1 MGGLIRARAA
11 PRWRAGFACAA
22 VAAALA
28 AGTAPGAEAVT
39 VETHRVGEAIAVHA
53 RAMLYTDREVL
64 WSTLT
69 DYDRLAEFIPGFH
82 ESRVLE
88 RHGDTAIVRQ
98 RGEIR
103 VLFLSFP
110 IDVVLASTERP
121 PWEIGVQALSGTLKR
136 LDGGYRMEPLA
147 AGARRGF
154 ILHWTGIVE
163 PEAGL
168 PPLFGEVLVRSSI
181 EDQFLGM
188 VREIERRARAVRAP
202 DGALR

>member
-1 MGGLIRARAA
+1 MGGLNRARAA
-11 PRWRAGFACAA
+11 ARWRRGFACAA
-22 VAAALA
+22 FAATLAAA
-28 AGTAPGAEAVT
+28 TARGAEAVT
-39 VETHRVGEAIAVHA
+39 VETQRVGEAIAVHA
-53 RAMLYTDREVL
+53 RATLFTGREVL
-64 WSTLT
+64 WNTLT

-88 RHGDTAIVRQ
+88 RRGDTVIVRQ

-121 PWEIGVQALSGTLKR
+121 PWEIGVRALSGTLRR

-188 VREIERRARAVRAP
+188 VREIERRALAARAP
-202 DGALR
+202 GGAGR